1 MNLKRLFLI
10 FTFLISFVCTF
21 QPANAAENYLHS
33 ITLEKN
39 DSGFNVILG
48 ADSITKVVKK
58 SPSENELIIEMKDI
72 KSSDSVNAVYKGV
85 SSIDGLVVENS
96 SYDKLKIYI
105 TADGIKYSTVIIQSA
120 GGTPAIVGE
129 QLPLD
134 KALWI
139 MFVLTLFAVV
149 FKVAK
154 DLSEEDDKILIKKDI
169 KDREIQLYRK
179 YRSQMALN
187 TSIDSSHS
195 VRMRKMLKKI
205 DRKID
210 ERLTSVIK

>member
-1 MNLKRLFLI
+1 MKRLFLI

-21 QPANAAENYLHS
+21 QPVNAADNFLHS

-72 KSSDSVNAVYKGV
+72 KSSDSVNAIYKGI
-85 SSIDGLVVENS
+85 STIDGLVVENS
-96 SYDKLKIYI
+96 AYDKLKIYI
-105 TADGIKYSTVIIQSA
+105 TADGIKYSTVIIEA
-120 GGTPAIVGE
+120 ANGTPAIVGE

-134 KALWI
+134 KALWVL
-139 MFVLTLFAVV
+139 FVLTLFAVV

-169 KDREIQLYRK
+169 KDREIKLYRK
-179 YRSQMALN
+179 YRSQMAIN
-187 TSIDSSHS
+187 TSIDSTHS